1 MVNFLIHKTPFLRL
15 FKNAEASDKKN
26 RISHPQNRSKF
37 CSLLPSTNNL
47 LQNLIKTKLQKLQA
61 PSSFSK
67 KNISFPFKQSHLMWC
82 FFLLP
87 KKKNQPTNRVAELEC
102 EAQQIQLFRH
112 VEAVRVGH
120 GRRHDD
126 VAAMLFCR
134 CVDIVTSTRAGF
146 IVGGVTST

>member
-1 MVNFLIHKTPFLRL
+1 
-15 FKNAEASDKKN
+15 
-26 RISHPQNRSKF
+26 
-37 CSLLPSTNNL
+37 
-47 LQNLIKTKLQKLQA
+47 
-61 PSSFSK
+61 
-67 KNISFPFKQSHLMWC
+67 MWC
-82 FFLLP
+82 FFSP
-87 KKKNQPTNRVAELEC
+87 AKKKKNQPTNRVAELEC